1 LKEHEMTNVNVNAGD
16 LVQRLGNHI
25 AALTVD
31 GIAKDITIET
41 LQAERAALAG
51 QVSDLTR
58 QLAER
63 DDLIAE
69 RNAQLEQLL
78 HDAPVERDAAPEGA

>member
-1 LKEHEMTNVNVNAGD
+1 MTNVNAGD
-16 LVQRLGNHI
+16 LVQRLGSHI

-51 QVSDLTR
+51 QVSNLTR

-78 HDAPVERDAAPEGA
+78 NDAPIGSDETPDGV

>member
-1 LKEHEMTNVNVNAGD
+1 MTNVNAGD

-41 LQAERAALAG
+41 LQAERAALAA
-51 QVSDLTR
+51 QMSELTR

-63 DDLIAE
+63 DDLVAE
-69 RNAQLEQLL
+69 RDAQLEQLL
-78 HDAPVERDAAPEGA
+78 DDVPAGSDEAPDGV